1 MQHYF
6 GKIVGDEAFL
16 EEEDLRHLKVRR
28 AEIGEPIE
36 ISTEDRKLYQCE
48 ITSLSP
54 LRITVKE
61 EVKNKREPDIKLTL
75 AFSLLKSDHN
85 ELIIQKAT
93 EIGATSFAPFVSER
107 SIVRPEGKEDNK
119 LQRMRKIAKEAAVQ
133 CRRNLVPA
141 VLPYSSFE
149 EILRLEVSHR
159 YLAYEGLLGD
169 SKSLFK
175 ELNDIKKGDD
185 ILVLIGPE
193 GGFSDKEILKA
204 KEAGFEFVS
213 LGRSMLRAETAA
225 IYATSLIVAK
235 GEE

>member
-1 MQHYF
+1 MKRKLTREV
-6 GKIVGDEAFL
+6 KIGNV
-16 EEEDLRHLKVRR
+16 K
-28 AEIGEPIE
+28 IGNNNPIA
-36 ISTEDRKLYQCE
+36 IQSMCNTKTEDVDA
-48 ITSLSP
+48 
-54 LRITVKE
+54 TV
-61 EVKNKREPDIKLTL
+61 
-75 AFSLLKSDHN
+75 A
-85 ELIIQKAT
+85 Q
-93 EIGATSFAPFVSER
+93 
-107 SIVRPEGKEDNK
+107 
-119 LQRMRKIAKEAAVQ
+119 
-133 CRRNLVPA
+133 
-141 VLPYSSFE
+141 
-149 EILRLEVSHR
+149 ILRLEAAHR

-204 KEAGFEFVS
+204 KAAGFEFVS